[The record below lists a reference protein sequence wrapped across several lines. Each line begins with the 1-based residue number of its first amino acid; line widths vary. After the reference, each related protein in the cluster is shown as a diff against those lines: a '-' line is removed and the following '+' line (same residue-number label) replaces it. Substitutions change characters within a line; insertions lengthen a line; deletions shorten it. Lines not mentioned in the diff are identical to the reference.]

1 VLIRLTSILMT
12 MVLMASAAHA
22 AALPDFSLQDING
35 NRFQMSEHAGKEAIV
50 ISFWATWCVPC
61 KQLLTR
67 LEKIRLEHPEILILA
82 ISIDDANTL
91 AGVRPYISGK
101 KFGFSVLLD
110 LDNKVMRM
118 FDPEKKIPV
127 TIISDKAGNIVYSR
141 TGYLPGDEKEIRK
154 IVEGMSR

>member
-1 VLIRLTSILMT
+1 MLMG
-12 MVLMASAAHA
+12 MALMASAAHA
-22 AALPDFSLQDING
+22 SGLPDFSLQDING
-35 NRFQMSEHAGKEAIV
+35 NRFQMSEHAGKEAVI

-67 LEKIRLEHPEILILA
+67 LEKIRLEHPEILVLA
-82 ISIDDANTL
+82 ISTDDANTL

-110 LDNKVMRM
+110 LDNKVVKM

-127 TIISDKAGNIVYSR
+127 TIIADKTGRILYSR
-141 TGYLPGDEKEIRK
+141 TGYLPGDEKEIRR